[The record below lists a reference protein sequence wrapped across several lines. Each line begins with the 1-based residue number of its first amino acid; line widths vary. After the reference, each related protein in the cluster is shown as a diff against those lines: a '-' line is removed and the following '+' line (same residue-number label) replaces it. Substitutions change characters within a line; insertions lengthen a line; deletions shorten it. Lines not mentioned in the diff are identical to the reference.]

1 VSKLRTTLFDL
12 IDEWTLEWDRAM
24 IDLTLDDVSTAFYQR
39 GFVFLTLEKL
49 WDLLEIV
56 DDPSEYVTEQRKIAM
71 VEKLLR
77 EKGFEKAAMS
87 VEVEVSEDS
96 VYRITVVNADEL
108 ISLNPSW
115 FETYDRDE

>member
-1 VSKLRTTLFDL
+1 MRTTLFDL

-24 IDLTLDDVSTAFYQR
+24 IDLTLDDVSKAFYQR
-39 GFVFLTLEKL
+39 GLVFLALEKL

-56 DDPSEYVTEQRKIAM
+56 DDPSEYVTDQRKIAM

-87 VEVEVSEDS
+87 VEVEVSEGS